1 MPSRMTTP
9 HSLLLH
15 ALFAVF
21 WVLLLDALRLRAL
34 GCPLSPHQYGVSFG
48 CLVAGTLDNSGFHLV
63 QTSGLSRGWL
73 TRHAPELGQFLPC
86 DKLTLGH
93 RCCPLIREIV
103 PFSLASPAFF
113 RRSLIDLSCLV
124 WLPNCLFGRLPLPT
138 IRPILF
144 GRAAYAL
151 FPRPTSIG
159 VLRTQFNIPRVVCEL
174 TDSPHFCPGCSLM
187 VSLLSS

>member
-93 RCCPLIREIV
+93 RCCPYCGKL
-103 PFSLASPAFF
+103 SLFPLPSCLL

-124 WLPNCLFGRLPLPT
+124 WLPNCLFGAFASVCPQLGQSYSVARLMPYFRDLL
-138 IRPILF
+138 RLESF
-144 GRAAYAL
+144 AL
-151 FPRPTSIG
+151 NSTFLG
-159 VLRTQFNIPRVVCEL
+159 WF
-174 TDSPHFCPGCSLM
+174 
-187 VSLLSS
+187 VS